1 MVKYF
6 SFGKYRFFNIYKEN
20 FMKLS
25 RCFLAGLACL
35 IMTTQTSLAAMQDQG
50 TNGKVEWGVV
60 RQFQIASSPV
70 DIAHSLDGKYA
81 FVLTQDS
88 EVLIYDNRGALQ
100 GTIPVNKG
108 VTSIALDPLGQFLH
122 LSDSENDKFYTL
134 AIDFVVDINAVDAP
148 FKGKKDAPV
157 TVAVFSDFQ

>member
-1 MVKYF
+1 
-6 SFGKYRFFNIYKEN
+6 
-20 FMKLS
+20 MKVFW
-25 RCFLAGLACL
+25 CFLAELTCVILA
-35 IMTTQTSLAAMQDQG
+35 TQTSLAAIQDKG

-60 RQFQIASSPV
+60 RQFQIASSPI

-81 FVLTQDS
+81 FVLTQDND
-88 EVLIYDNRGALQ
+88 VLIYDNMGALQ

-122 LSDSENDKFYTL
+122 MSDSENNKFYTL
-134 AIDFVVDINAVDAP
+134 AIDFVIDINGVDAP

-157 TVAVFSDFQ
+157 TIAVFSDFQ

>member
-1 MVKYF
+1 
-6 SFGKYRFFNIYKEN
+6 
-20 FMKLS
+20 MKLLNY
-25 RCFLAGLACL
+25 FLAGLTCI
-35 IMTTQTSLAAMQDQG
+35 IMTTQTSLAAVQDKG

-60 RQFQIASSPV
+60 RQFQIPSSPI

-88 EVLIYDNRGALQ
+88 KVFIFDNTGALQ

-108 VTSIALDPLGQFLH
+108 VNSIALDPLGQFLH
-122 LSDSENDKFYTL
+122 MSDSEKNNFYTL

-148 FKGKKDAPV
+148 FKGKKDALI